1 MGQTNLPARCSAE
14 LGLGLWNEAVERN
27 VKPDEVITNQLGI
40 FVVDVI
46 NSIQTRHGTGD

>member
-1 MGQTNLPARCSAE
+1 
-14 LGLGLWNEAVERN
+14 
-27 VKPDEVITNQLGI
+27 VITNQLGI